1 MERHH
6 LPGGAL
12 AISKDGKL
20 VYARGFGYADVENK
34 VPVDPD
40 SLFRIASLTKPITA
54 VAVMKLV
61 ERGKLNLDSPAFSLL
76 PEIQTEL
83 SHAVDPR
90 IRKVTVRQLLHHTGG
105 WDRNASF
112 DPMFRPI
119 VAAKAVNAPAPA
131 SCSTVIRYMM
141 TQKLDF
147 DPGHKYAYSNFG
159 YCVLG
164 RIIEQLSGTSYEQFV
179 KRELLSPLAVRRM
192 KEGASLR
199 SDQVNREVRYY
210 DYPDAPKRTTVFP
223 RTTEEV
229 VAPYGSFNLEA
240 MDSHGGWIASAIDLV
255 QFANAIDGRAGKRYL
270 KPESVKTML
279 ERPAHPVSK
288 GAASWY
294 ALGWMVRPVGND
306 SNWWHAG
313 SLPGTTTLLVRTHNG
328 YAWAALFNSRPN
340 AGNLGSELDA
350 GLWRAFEKVTTWPAW
365 DLLPRFR

>member
-1 MERHH
+1 
-6 LPGGAL
+6 
-12 AISKDGKL
+12 
-20 VYARGFGYADVENK
+20 
-34 VPVDPD
+34 
-40 SLFRIASLTKPITA
+40 
-54 VAVMKLV
+54 
-61 ERGKLNLDSPAFSLL
+61 
-76 PEIQTEL
+76 
-83 SHAVDPR
+83 
-90 IRKVTVRQLLHHTGG
+90 
-105 WDRNASF
+105 
-112 DPMFRPI
+112 
-119 VAAKAVNAPAPA
+119 
-131 SCSTVIRYMM
+131 
-141 TQKLDF
+141 
-147 DPGHKYAYSNFG
+147 
-159 YCVLG
+159 
-164 RIIEQLSGTSYEQFV
+164 V

-279 ERPAHPVSK
+279 ERPAPPVSV

-294 ALGWMVRPVGND
+294 ALGWMVRPVGD
-306 SNWWHAG
+306 EYNWWHAG